1 MYRQAMHATNFV
13 VGTLIGALLVACGPS
28 DALPERSRAEP
39 REPPSPSIDPPER
52 EAEEP
57 VHQQLA
63 GEPSSAREEVSP
75 MDERE
80 FMRLFHTVEFDRG
93 APYVRARD
101 QLVLAG
107 EGARPHLDRYSS
119 DPDRGR
125 AQAAQVV
132 LGWIDHGDEYR
143 RCSDLLLRRVPPPRL
158 FPEMAYAPE
167 VQPAVKAMHPLV
179 VPRMIELLLK
189 TDEIRFRD
197 EHSWYLLTDSME
209 IDHRYVEPLAVAM
222 QDERRSTAERIIIA
236 ETLYGSY
243 SDLRALEFAE
253 SVAWDARAAAEH
265 RLSAFH
271 LLATAERYDVLPR
284 VRAELEDPTTP
295 EQTLLVYASAVVY
308 FRDSSAVDALL
319 RILPRARSAA
329 LRLEIATTLGLLE
342 DPRAIPEVARTVD
355 SDPDREVRE
364 AAENALRRLRWRQR
378 LLERERQGGRP

>member
-1 MYRQAMHATNFV
+1 
-13 VGTLIGALLVACGPS
+13 
-28 DALPERSRAEP
+28 
-39 REPPSPSIDPPER
+39 
-52 EAEEP
+52 
-57 VHQQLA
+57 
-63 GEPSSAREEVSP
+63 

-101 QLVLAG
+101 ALVRAG
-107 EGARPHLDRYSS
+107 DAARPYLENYVS

-197 EHSWYLLTDSME
+197 EDSWYLLTDSME
-209 IDHRYVEPLAVAM
+209 IDHRYVEPLAAII
-222 QDERRSTAERIIIA
+222 QDEGRTTAERLA
-236 ETLYGSY
+236 VAHVLYDSY
-243 SDLRALEFAE
+243 SDLRALELAE
-253 SVAWDARAAAEH
+253 WVAWDARAAVEH
-265 RLSAFH
+265 RQDAFH
-271 LLATAERYDVLPR
+271 LLEKAERVDVLPR
-284 VRAELEDPTTP
+284 LRAALDDPATP
-295 EQTLLVYASAVVY
+295 ERTLLVYVTAIDY
-308 FRDSSAVDALL
+308 FDDRSSIDALL

-329 LRLEIATTLGLLE
+329 LRREIVVTLGTLE
-342 DPRAIPEVARTVD
+342 DPRAIPEVERIVE
-355 SDPDREVRE
+355 SDPDSQVRE
-364 AAENALRRLRWRQR
+364 AARRALGDLRFEQR